1 MIIFYNTCTAP
12 KKWVL
17 LWNYIRTALL
27 NGEKRKVMDFRHNAF
42 QVLVDACTL
51 IQLCIKKVE
60 CIFFLFPLIL
70 IINIYMVQRLKY
82 FPIYNKNQIYRSLN
96 LALMFT
102 SNHYWYWDI
111 PVLLWIHCT
120 FPYCYIKSEHY
131 FTCLSLCF
139 KQIM

>member
-60 CIFFLFPLIL
+60 CIFFFISTDLD
-70 IINIYMVQRLKY
+70 
-82 FPIYNKNQIYRSLN
+82 NK
-96 LALMFT
+96 
-102 SNHYWYWDI
+102 H
-111 PVLLWIHCT
+111 IHG
-120 FPYCYIKSEHY
+120 SA
-131 FTCLSLCF
+131 S
-139 KQIM
+139 